1 MTSVRPGIRVMVKN
15 IADTAQAIV
24 KDMIA
29 GSQVLSQEDLAK
41 SRISICEKCSLFDN
55 SRNTCQ
61 SCGCFIKAK
70 VKLQS
75 AKCPIGK
82 W

>member
-1 MTSVRPGIRVMVKN
+1 MTPARPGIRVMVKN
-15 IADTAQAIV
+15 ISDTARTV
-24 KDMIA
+24 MTDMIN
-29 GSQVLSQEDLAK
+29 GLPVLSPDDLAN
-41 SRISICEKCSLFDN
+41 SRLAICQNCSLFDD

-61 SCGCFIKAK
+61 SCGCFVNAK

-75 AKCPIGK
+75 SKCPIGK